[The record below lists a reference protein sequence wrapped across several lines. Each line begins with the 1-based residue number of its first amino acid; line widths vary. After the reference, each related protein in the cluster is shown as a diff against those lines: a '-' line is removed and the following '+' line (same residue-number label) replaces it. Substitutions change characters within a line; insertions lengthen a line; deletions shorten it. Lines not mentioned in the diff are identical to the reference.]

1 MTRLEG
7 TRESA
12 LKFSFASFSLIPLA
26 FDRIFC
32 STQESMKLY
41 KDSERSE
48 EGLYDCAHLL
58 TLPGAKATITTA
70 EATDGKVKGT
80 LGWVWWG
87 NAAIGG

>member
-1 MTRLEG
+1 
-7 TRESA
+7 
-12 LKFSFASFSLIPLA
+12 
-26 FDRIFC
+26 
-32 STQESMKLY
+32 MKLY